1 MRCDRK
7 TMRLYAVTDRA
18 WVGQGTLGD
27 QVEQAL
33 RGGVTCVQLREKS
46 LGVPAI
52 LVEAEE
58 IGALCR
64 SYGVPFLIND
74 RVEIALQCGADGVH
88 VGQKD
93 RAAREVRRLL
103 GPNRILGVS
112 ARTVEQAVQ
121 AERDGAD
128 YLGVGAVFSTSTKA
142 DAMPVSYETLQAI
155 CRAVSIP
162 VVAIG
167 GIQREIFCPWPE
179 AAWMVWPWSPPFL
192 PRRMWKRPAGS
203 FGRFRRQWSG
213 HRWAVG
219 SGRRQ
224 KYEDSTYHCRFRLQR
239 WGRHSG
245 RYQDHCRPTHVCHER
260 HYGPHRPEYHRRIRG
275 TGDFSG
281 FCGQTAGLHF
291 HRHPPGQRQN
301 WHAVRG
307 GDHPSCGGKAPAV
320 WGQKRGGRFCD
331 GVHQRNQSPFGGRA
345 QGPLGGATASEYAW

>member
-167 GIQREIFCPWPE
+167 GIPRENLL
-179 AAWMVWPWSPPFL
+179 SL
-192 PRRMWKRPAGS
+192 AG
-203 FGRFRRQWSG
+203 
-213 HRWAVG
+213 
-219 SGRRQ
+219 
-224 KYEDSTYHCRFRLQR
+224 
-239 WGRHSG
+239 
-245 RYQDHCRPTHVCHER
+245 
-260 HYGPHRPEYHRRIRG
+260 RG
-275 TGDFSG
+275 
-281 FCGQTAGLHF
+281 
-291 HRHPPGQRQN
+291 
-301 WHAVRG
+301 V
-307 GDHPSCGGKAPAV
+307 
-320 WGQKRGGRFCD
+320 D
-331 GVHQRNQSPFGGRA
+331 GVALVSAIFPA
-345 QGPLGGATASEYAW
+345 PDVETASRELRALSEAMVRA

>member
-112 ARTVEQAVQ
+112 AGLWSKRCRRS
-121 AERDGAD
+121 RDGAD

-167 GIQREIFCPWPE
+167 GIQRENLL
-179 AAWMVWPWSPPFL
+179 SL
-192 PRRMWKRPAGS
+192 AGS
-203 FGRFRRQWSG
+203 G
-213 HRWAVG
+213 V
-219 SGRRQ
+219 
-224 KYEDSTYHCRFRLQR
+224 
-239 WGRHSG
+239 
-245 RYQDHCRPTHVCHER
+245 
-260 HYGPHRPEYHRRIRG
+260 
-275 TGDFSG
+275 
-281 FCGQTAGLHF
+281 
-291 HRHPPGQRQN
+291 
-301 WHAVRG
+301 
-307 GDHPSCGGKAPAV
+307 
-320 WGQKRGGRFCD
+320 D
-331 GVHQRNQSPFGGRA
+331 GVALVSAIFAAPDVE
-345 QGPLGGATASEYAW
+345 TASRELRALSEAMVRA

>member
-74 RVEIALQCGADGVH
+74 CVEIALQCGADGVH

-167 GIQREIFCPWPE
+167 GIQRENLL
-179 AAWMVWPWSPPFL
+179 SL
-192 PRRMWKRPAGS
+192 AGS
-203 FGRFRRQWSG
+203 G
-213 HRWAVG
+213 V
-219 SGRRQ
+219 
-224 KYEDSTYHCRFRLQR
+224 
-239 WGRHSG
+239 
-245 RYQDHCRPTHVCHER
+245 
-260 HYGPHRPEYHRRIRG
+260 
-275 TGDFSG
+275 
-281 FCGQTAGLHF
+281 
-291 HRHPPGQRQN
+291 
-301 WHAVRG
+301 
-307 GDHPSCGGKAPAV
+307 
-320 WGQKRGGRFCD
+320 D
-331 GVHQRNQSPFGGRA
+331 GVALLSANFAAPDVE
-345 QGPLGGATASEYAW
+345 TASRELRALSEAMVRA

>member
-64 SYGVPFLIND
+64 SYGVPFLTND

-167 GIQREIFCPWPE
+167 GIQRENLL
-179 AAWMVWPWSPPFL
+179 SL
-192 PRRMWKRPAGS
+192 AGS
-203 FGRFRRQWSG
+203 G
-213 HRWAVG
+213 V
-219 SGRRQ
+219 
-224 KYEDSTYHCRFRLQR
+224 
-239 WGRHSG
+239 
-245 RYQDHCRPTHVCHER
+245 
-260 HYGPHRPEYHRRIRG
+260 
-275 TGDFSG
+275 
-281 FCGQTAGLHF
+281 
-291 HRHPPGQRQN
+291 
-301 WHAVRG
+301 
-307 GDHPSCGGKAPAV
+307 
-320 WGQKRGGRFCD
+320 D
-331 GVHQRNQSPFGGRA
+331 GVALVSAIFAAPDVE
-345 QGPLGGATASEYAW
+345 TASRELRALSEAMVRA

>member
-167 GIQREIFCPWPE
+167 GIQRENLL
-179 AAWMVWPWSPPFL
+179 SL
-192 PRRMWKRPAGS
+192 AGS
-203 FGRFRRQWSG
+203 G
-213 HRWAVG
+213 V
-219 SGRRQ
+219 
-224 KYEDSTYHCRFRLQR
+224 
-239 WGRHSG
+239 
-245 RYQDHCRPTHVCHER
+245 
-260 HYGPHRPEYHRRIRG
+260 
-275 TGDFSG
+275 
-281 FCGQTAGLHF
+281 
-291 HRHPPGQRQN
+291 
-301 WHAVRG
+301 
-307 GDHPSCGGKAPAV
+307 
-320 WGQKRGGRFCD
+320 D
-331 GVHQRNQSPFGGRA
+331 GVALFSAIFAAPDVE
-345 QGPLGGATASEYAW
+345 TASRELRALSEAMVRA

>member
-64 SYGVPFLIND
+64 SYGVPVLITD
-74 RVEIALQCGADGVH
+74 RVAIALQCGADGVH

-167 GIQREIFCPWPE
+167 GIQRENLL
-179 AAWMVWPWSPPFL
+179 SL
-192 PRRMWKRPAGS
+192 AGS
-203 FGRFRRQWSG
+203 G
-213 HRWAVG
+213 V
-219 SGRRQ
+219 
-224 KYEDSTYHCRFRLQR
+224 
-239 WGRHSG
+239 
-245 RYQDHCRPTHVCHER
+245 
-260 HYGPHRPEYHRRIRG
+260 
-275 TGDFSG
+275 
-281 FCGQTAGLHF
+281 
-291 HRHPPGQRQN
+291 
-301 WHAVRG
+301 
-307 GDHPSCGGKAPAV
+307 
-320 WGQKRGGRFCD
+320 D
-331 GVHQRNQSPFGGRA
+331 GVALVSAIFAAPDVE
-345 QGPLGGATASEYAW
+345 TASRELRALSEAMVRA

>member
-18 WVGQGTLGD
+18 WVGQETLGD

-167 GIQREIFCPWPE
+167 GIQRENLL
-179 AAWMVWPWSPPFL
+179 SL
-192 PRRMWKRPAGS
+192 AGS
-203 FGRFRRQWSG
+203 G
-213 HRWAVG
+213 V
-219 SGRRQ
+219 
-224 KYEDSTYHCRFRLQR
+224 
-239 WGRHSG
+239 
-245 RYQDHCRPTHVCHER
+245 
-260 HYGPHRPEYHRRIRG
+260 
-275 TGDFSG
+275 
-281 FCGQTAGLHF
+281 
-291 HRHPPGQRQN
+291 
-301 WHAVRG
+301 
-307 GDHPSCGGKAPAV
+307 
-320 WGQKRGGRFCD
+320 D
-331 GVHQRNQSPFGGRA
+331 GVALVSAIFAAPDVE
-345 QGPLGGATASEYAW
+345 TASRELRALSEAMVRA